1 MLMGMDARR
10 SRAASRGQKRIP
22 RWISTHPRLSR
33 AIFAIST
40 ILILFGILGVAR
52 VTGSIDP
59 RLWNLLELPLVEGT
73 KNTLTFTLTIIP
85 LGLLMGFAVGWA
97 RFSRH
102 PYLSWPAT
110 MYVDFIRGVPPLIMV
125 MFAFFWL
132 PTLFRGE
139 TFQLGL
145 TFAVF
150 ALAVHTS
157 AYQAEIF
164 RAGFQSISRG
174 QIEAGQAMGLTYLQI
189 MRNIILPQ
197 TFRVTLPALGNE
209 FALIIKDSSLLA
221 AVGAAELV
229 YWGRNSAQFALT
241 NYGIIEWVMITWIII
256 ALMYF
261 VITYLVTQTVAAVE
275 HSFRVP
281 GLGSVAF

>member
-1 MLMGMDARR
+1 MRMGMDARR
-10 SRAASRGQKRIP
+10 NRAASGRKARIP
-22 RWISTHPRLSR
+22 RWISAHPRSSR

-73 KNTLTFTLTIIP
+73 KNTMIFAITIIP

-110 MYVDFIRGVPPLIMV
+110 VYVDFVRGVPPLIMV

-132 PTLFRGE
+132 PTLFKGE

-145 TFAVF
+145 AFAVF

-189 MRNIILPQ
+189 MRSIILPQ

-241 NYGIIEWVMITWIII
+241 NYGIIEWVMITWVII
-256 ALMYF
+256 ALLYF